1 MKKETKEKVIN
12 AATNVTTYMTGVG
25 AAVCLYSLPAG
36 AICAGLKSKA
46 AKIAVTGFFS
56 IGGAFMSTYI
66 MDKVE
71 SHNREIIADIVEL
84 LDRRK
89 EEVTKI
95 TEVIE

>member
-1 MKKETKEKVIN
+1 MKPETKEKIIDV
-12 AATNVTTYMTGVG
+12 ATDVTTYMTGVG

-36 AICAGLKSKA
+36 VICAGLKSKA
-46 AKIAVTGFFS
+46 AKIAVSGFFC
-56 IGGAFMSTYI
+56 IGGAFMNTYI
-66 MDKVE
+66 MEKVE